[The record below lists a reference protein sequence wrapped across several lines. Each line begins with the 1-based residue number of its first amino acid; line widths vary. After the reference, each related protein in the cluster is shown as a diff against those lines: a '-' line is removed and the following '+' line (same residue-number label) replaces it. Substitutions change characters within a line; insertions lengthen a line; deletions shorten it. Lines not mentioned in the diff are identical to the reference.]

1 MSRVKKIPDR
11 DIFPESEIY
20 CPESEDLE
28 SEVQSLSDSED
39 LEGPFAVRS
48 ANEDFPNFEEILRKR
63 VEEHK
68 KQENEEEREKVF
80 EIDRKEFRKS
90 NFEKVIQGCI
100 DYVVGT
106 AGIITSND
114 VYTTVIVLNEGN
126 LKRFFTIEDI
136 KEILGGL
143 VRNNLLKYEH
153 SSGYIYAP
161 LLSARTLSEMVEKKY
176 EEMEIEKVNMK
187 NARKFEIKEVIKY
200 CIDYFYP
207 CRNGTIV
214 KQIENITSDNV
225 YQTIMKSDRNIE
237 RFFTKKD
244 IEDILEGLVQIN
256 FLKHE
261 WRDYTYCNK
270 VSHYTRTIIDPHY
283 TYSCVPHYF

>member
-1 MSRVKKIPDR
+1 MSREFWDYSID
-11 DIFPESEIY
+11 S
-20 CPESEDLE
+20 SE
-28 SEVQSLSDSED
+28 SEVQTLSDSED
-39 LEGPFAVRS
+39 LEVSAVRS

-136 KEILGGL
+136 KKILGGL
-143 VRNNLLKYEH
+143 VRKNLLKYEH
-153 SSGYIYAP
+153 PSGYIYAP
-161 LLSARTLSEMVEKKY
+161 LLSALTLSEMVEKKY
-176 EEMEIEKVNMK
+176 EEMEIEKVNTK
-187 NARKFEIKEVIKY
+187 NARKSKIEEVIKY

-207 CRNGTIV
+207 SRNGTIV
-214 KQIENITSDNV
+214 EQIKNRTSDNV
-225 YQTIMKSDRNIE
+225 YQTIMKNDRNIE

-261 WRDYTYCNK
+261 WRDQTYCNK
-270 VSHYTRTIIDPHY
+270 FMHPYTHTKIDPHF
-283 TYSCVPHYF
+283 TYSCIPNYF